1 MPRAMRAASR
11 GPTMPSR
18 RGTLKNEAR
27 LIHTVGIEGAH
38 CGLMDGRANL
48 EWGRILGYI
57 TGTGAAR
64 LAAILAFENLANRS
78 SHCCS
83 HI

>member
-38 CGLMDGRANL
+38 CGLVDGRANL
-48 EWGRILGYI
+48 WNGDASWGTPPGPVQRG
-57 TGTGAAR
+57 
-64 LAAILAFENLANRS
+64 
-78 SHCCS
+78 
-83 HI
+83 